1 LVFLNLISLGGI
13 IINTL
18 LLIGAGAAAV
28 SCLFGTIIY
37 LISISDE
44 IQNSDFEKTELS
56 K

>member
-1 LVFLNLISLGGI
+1 MSSGGI

-18 LLIGAGAAAV
+18 LLIGAGTAAV

-37 LISISDE
+37 LISISNE
-44 IQNSDFEKTELS
+44 IQNSDIEKTEIS